1 LQFRAVKQNI
11 NCEWNIFYKGDRAV
25 LKMYK
30 KIDYI
35 KVFDTK
41 KGIAIEYKE
50 NITKDLI
57 NDLNDKLNKEQLYP
71 CRIVGVL

>member
-1 LQFRAVKQNI
+1 
-11 NCEWNIFYKGDRAV
+11 
-25 LKMYK
+25 MYK

>member
-1 LQFRAVKQNI
+1 MQIFIELKQREIKMLNI
-11 NCEWNIFYKGDRAV
+11 YKE
-25 LKMYK
+25 
-30 KIDYI
+30 INYI

-41 KGIAIEYKE
+41 KGISIEYKE